1 MFSYTGGANATHYID
16 NGTKDFS
23 ITISTGVQF
32 DTGSLINDINIGI
45 DFRPIDNE
53 SPTCPR

>member
-23 ITISTGVQF
+23 ITIATGAQF
-32 DTGSLINDINIGI
+32 DTGALINDINIGI

-53 SPTCPR
+53 SPT